1 MSCSHIKDMSRIALI
16 YPKLKIFR
24 NRNVSVTSV
33 PLNLITAKNQISDV
47 NIGVAFTTL
56 NGGVKQVLQPRNLS
70 TKSVPSSMMSTKP
83 PSEVIQRD
91 LYILAAKALAE
102 LLESKNGSNLV
113 AEVIDSKKI
122 YIFCLFFLHFPIL
135 TSISL
140 VFCTRNE
147 PIFSVMCTE
156 HYSIQKNN

>member
-1 MSCSHIKDMSRIALI
+1 MSRIALI

-91 LYILAAKALAE
+91 LYILAAKRLHN
-102 LLESKNGSNLV
+102 LLYSFINCNLHLFRLFYKQV
-113 AEVIDSKKI
+113 QVDVLDSVLVI
-122 YIFCLFFLHFPIL
+122 CLFTL
-135 TSISL
+135 
-140 VFCTRNE
+140 
-147 PIFSVMCTE
+147 
-156 HYSIQKNN
+156 YIQT